1 MKDKSLVRVVN
12 KLLLLDTA
20 KIKMLGRVPVA
31 TDDADLYLAGDLMRE
46 ALLDQLCD
54 RRRR

>member
-20 KIKMLGRVPVA
+20 KIKLLGRVPVA